1 MKALQFNVNVP
12 KFLIIQALRPISGS
26 FCYRG
31 PFSTVKLVDIPE
43 PTLRSPEWV
52 KIKTKLCGVCGSD
65 INLLFLKDSPTASPF
80 TSFPCVPGHEF
91 CGEIIETG
99 KEVENCKT
107 GDLVAVVPALNCH
120 TRAISPICR
129 SCAAGLTA
137 NCENFAEG
145 VFSPGMFI
153 GICKDING
161 GFAEYVVAHKSQVYV
176 VPAGVSPE
184 SATLTEPLS
193 VGLQAV
199 LDNRH
204 EDTDKVLIIGG
215 GVIGA
220 MVVKCMRALDS
231 GCDITVV
238 EPSTFAAE
246 YVKQCGANR
255 TIKGGIIDAAVE
267 IAGGRAYQPLLG
279 ERVVMGGFDKVY
291 DTVGH
296 ADTLNMALRVTA
308 TNGTLSVIGIGKE
321 VKLDLTTLWLKLQ
334 TVKGCYGYRY
344 NNIAGARKHTFEMAI
359 DLISSKKIQV
369 EDMLTHKFPL
379 EKYRELIEVNVKKDS
394 NRAMK
399 TAVSFE

>member
-12 KFLIIQALRPISGS
+12 KFLVIQALRLISGS

-43 PTLRSPEWV
+43 PKLPSPEWV

-65 INLLFLKDSPTASPF
+65 INLIFLKDSPTASPF

-91 CGEIIETG
+91 CGAIVETG
-99 KEVENCKT
+99 MKVDNCKT
-107 GDLVAVVPALNCH
+107 GDLVTVVPALNCH

-137 NCENFAEG
+137 NCDNFAEG
-145 VFSPGMFI
+145 AFSPGMFI

-176 VPAGVSPE
+176 IPAGVSPE
-184 SATLTEPLS
+184 SAALIEPLA

-199 LDNRH
+199 LDNRP
-204 EDTDKVLIIGG
+204 EDTDKVLVIGG

-238 EPSTFAAE
+238 EPSAFAAE
-246 YVKQCGANR
+246 HVKKCGANR

-267 IAGGRAYQPLLG
+267 IAGGRAYKPLLG

-296 ADTLNMALRVTA
+296 ADTLNMALRVTT

-344 NNIAGARKHTFEMAI
+344 NNIAGVRKHTFEMAI

-379 EKYRELIEVNVKKDS
+379 EKYRELIEVNVKKDA